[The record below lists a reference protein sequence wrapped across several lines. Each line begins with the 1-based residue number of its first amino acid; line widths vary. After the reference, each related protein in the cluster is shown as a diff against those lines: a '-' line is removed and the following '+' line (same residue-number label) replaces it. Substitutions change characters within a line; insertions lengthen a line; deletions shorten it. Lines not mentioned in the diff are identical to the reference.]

1 MRLALVLF
9 LVFTCTV
16 PGMELNCNATYET
29 ICYGALEQPLC
40 LHLSGVGGYE
50 YVLKKE
56 DDKNGT
62 SIFRLKRGKINFYS
76 QHSSTRQRWY
86 FYANNATLIINP
98 AKRED
103 SGVYRMHGTKE
114 ITGERLEAYTL
125 QIIIMGASD
134 KSEDQY
140 SSQETTNSASG
151 IGFQPPTQIPVE
163 GEGGISPVFMSVWLV
178 EIIILIALLGWS
190 YYDTRNRK
198 PPQSGHSM
206 LCSASKDQLENS

>member
-140 SSQETTNSASG
+140 SSQ
-151 IGFQPPTQIPVE
+151 
-163 GEGGISPVFMSVWLV
+163 GISPVFMSVWLV